1 MTKTW
6 KVSWNSKLYN
16 YKKLIS
22 DFKNNINSGIIYQSK
37 GRAIMKNLPQIND
50 IVHISC
56 NKQHIMT
63 CIVLTNFIIGGV
75 EQVKDEYNIGD
86 QLDRL
91 HSSNNTYLT
100 MKIINIYENPV
111 YLRGCQRTWC
121 TYRN

>member
-56 NKQHIMT
+56 NKQHIM
-63 CIVLTNFIIGGV
+63 
-75 EQVKDEYNIGD
+75 K
-86 QLDRL
+86 
-91 HSSNNTYLT
+91 
-100 MKIINIYENPV
+100 V
-111 YLRGCQRTWC
+111 YRYPASPFKQGETQFLLKF
-121 TYRN
+121 